1 MITQEELQQEKDYLL
16 KVVDILKD
24 EIGNYDQ
31 KVKSLSNNIQEQ
43 MSYAWDKTN
52 RLSDT
57 EFVYALANIQK
68 RSVYA
73 ENANKKVN
81 SYKKMLNNAY
91 FARIDFDDGE
101 EVLPIYIGIASLQS
115 GDDFYVYDWRAPIS
129 SMFYNSEVGDASYT
143 ISTGDKISGKIT
155 LKRQYKISGGEI
167 KEIFDTD
174 MQIIDNVLKQ
184 MLSKNA
190 STKMKN
196 IVNTIQKEQNEII
209 RKNDVDLLI
218 VQGPAGGG
226 KTSIAMHKIAYLLYS
241 ERDKI
246 NNSNVMILS
255 PNEIFNNYISDVLP
269 DIGEDNVCQ
278 ATYYDFAKA
287 YITEFSISSKIEDAY
302 EIVYSSN
309 KDENNAKYQEIKFKF
324 DPIYTQILDDFI
336 ELNKIELLG
345 LEPIEIAEEE
355 VLSLDEIKQVVKR
368 VPSTGESL
376 YARGKKIIERIFLTA
391 SMKTKKQ
398 VTLEKL
404 KKQALENL
412 VKVKIKIGALYRKLY
427 SDENAF
433 IEFVKSEFE
442 KFDRA
447 DDFNSFN
454 FKSIFELTN
463 EALSNDHLEFQD
475 VTPFMFLK
483 SRIIGISANKNIR
496 YVLIDEAQDYSI
508 AQYKILSMLFK
519 NSNMTLLGDV
529 NQSILP
535 FNKVDDYKEIIQTIK
550 TYKQNV
556 TSDECELTK
565 TYRSTFEI
573 NEYAKQVLPH
583 HNNYTQVDRH
593 GDEIVITRQ
602 ETFDPVAIL
611 EESLKLKNSYNT
623 VAIVCKNIEETLL
636 YNQLISSKEYAN
648 KFRLVTKNDN
658 VFVGEKIM
666 IIPSYLAKGLEFDAV
681 IVSNASSE
689 LYGELERNL
698 FYVVLTRALHKLEI
712 FYTGNYT
719 KLILGDGDEQKKWQ
733 ISFISELSTKSD

>member
-1 MITQEELQQEKDYLL
+1 MITEEELNQEKEYLL
-16 KVVDILKD
+16 KVVDILEE
-24 EIGNYDQ
+24 EIQNYDT
-31 KVKSLSNNIQEQ
+31 KVKSLSSNIQEQ

-57 EFVYALANIQK
+57 EFIYAVANIQK

-81 SYKKMLNNAY
+81 SYRKMLNNAY

-101 EVLPIYIGIASLQS
+101 EVLPVYIGIASLQQ

-129 SMFYNSEVGDASYT
+129 SMFYNNEVGDSSYT
-143 ISTGDKISGKIT
+143 ISTGDKITGKIT
-155 LKRQYKISGGEI
+155 LKRQYKISGREI
-167 KEIFDTD
+167 KEVFDTD
-174 MQIIDNVLKQ
+174 MQIIDSVLKQ
-184 MLSKNA
+184 MLAKNA
-190 STKMKN
+190 SNKMKN

-218 VQGPAGGG
+218 VQGPAGSG

-278 ATYYDFAKA
+278 ATYLEFAKA
-287 YITEFSISSKIEDAY
+287 YISEFSISSKIADAY
-302 EIVYSSN
+302 EIVYASDKEQN
-309 KDENNAKYQEIKFKF
+309 KDKFNELKFKF
-324 DPIYTQILDDFI
+324 DPIYTNILSDYI

-345 LEPIEIAEEE
+345 LEPIEIAEE
-355 VLSLDEIKQVVKR
+355 VIMTVDEMAKIAQR
-368 VPSTGESL
+368 IPANGESL
-376 YARGKKIIERIFLTA
+376 YMRGNKIIERIFLTA

-398 VTLEKL
+398 LTLEKL

-412 VKVKIKIGALYRKLY
+412 VKVKIKISALFKQLY
-427 SDENAF
+427 SDKAEF
-433 IEFVKSEFE
+433 LKFVKSEFE
-442 KFDRA
+442 KYDRA
-447 DDFNSFN
+447 DKFNDFNFDY
-454 FKSIFELTN
+454 IFDATAENL
-463 EALSNDHLEFQD
+463 ASDHLEFQD

-483 SRIIGISANKNIR
+483 SRIIGISANKNIK

-519 NSNMTLLGDV
+519 NSNITLLGDI

-535 FNKVDDYKEIIQTIK
+535 FNNTKDYSEIAKTIK
-550 TYKQNV
+550 VYKPNI
-556 TSDECELTK
+556 TSTECELSK

-573 NEYAKQVLPH
+573 NEYAKKVIPSR
-583 HNNYTQVDRH
+583 NNYTQVDRH
-593 GDEIVITRQ
+593 NDEVLIHKQEVFNPAEIV
-602 ETFDPVAIL
+602 ENAI
-611 EESLKLKNSYNT
+611 KLKNSYNT
-623 VAIVCKNIEETLL
+623 VAIICKNIEETLL
-636 YNQLISSKEYAN
+636 YNQVINSPEYTN
-648 KFRLVTKNDN
+648 KFRVVTKNDN
-658 VFVGEKIM
+658 VFVEEKIM

-681 IVSNASSE
+681 LVSNASAE
-689 LYGELERNL
+689 QYGELERNL

-712 FYTGNYT
+712 YHTGDYTT
-719 KLILGDGDEQKKWQ
+719 LVGDSNEEQ
-733 ISFISELSTKSD
+733 I

>member
-1 MITQEELQQEKDYLL
+1 MITEEEIVKEKEYLL
-16 KVVDILKD
+16 KVVDILDD
-24 EIGNYDQ
+24 ELQSYDM
-31 KVKSLSNNIQEQ
+31 KVKALSNNIQEQ

-101 EVLPIYIGIASLQS
+101 EVLPIYIGIASLQQ
-115 GDDFYVYDWRAPIS
+115 GDEFYVYDWRAPIS
-129 SMFYNSEVGDASYT
+129 SMFYNSEVGNASYT

-155 LKRQYKISGGEI
+155 LKRQYKISGREI
-167 KEIFDTD
+167 KEVFDTD

-190 STKMKN
+190 SNKMKN

-218 VQGPAGGG
+218 VQGPAGSG

-278 ATYYDFAKA
+278 ATYFEFAKA

-302 EIVYSSN
+302 EIVYASN
-309 KDENNAKYQEIKFKF
+309 KDENKNKYDELKFKF
-324 DPIYTQILDDFI
+324 DPIYTQLLADYI
-336 ELNKIELLG
+336 ELNKIDLMG
-345 LEPIEIAEEE
+345 LEPIEIAEETIMT
-355 VLSLDEIKQVVKR
+355 LDEMASIASKI
-368 VPSTGESL
+368 PANGESL
-376 YARGKKIIERIFLTA
+376 YIRGKKIIERIYLSA
-391 SMKTKKQ
+391 SMKTKKHL
-398 VTLEKL
+398 TLEKL

-412 VKVKIKIGALYRKLY
+412 VKIKIKIGSLFRKLY
-427 SDENAF
+427 SDKDEFKN
-433 IEFVKSEFE
+433 FVKSEFE
-442 KFDRA
+442 KYDRA
-447 DDFNSFN
+447 EDYFKFN
-454 FKSIFELTN
+454 FDFIFDETSS
-463 EALSNDHLEFQD
+463 ALSNDHLEFQD

-483 SRIIGISANKNIR
+483 SRIIGISANKNIK

-508 AQYKILSMLFK
+508 AQYKILAMLFK
-519 NSNMTLLGDV
+519 NSNITLLGDI

-535 FNKVDDYKEIIQTIK
+535 FNNTKDYKEIEKTIK
-550 TYKQNV
+550 LYKPNI
-556 TSDECELTK
+556 SSNECELSK

-573 NEYAKQVLPH
+573 NEYAKKVISSK
-583 HNNYTQVDRH
+583 NTYTQVDRH
-593 GDEIVITRQ
+593 GDEIVVHKQ
-602 ETFDPVAIL
+602 DNFDPKEII
-611 EESLKLKNSYNT
+611 ENSLNLKKSYNT
-623 VAIVCKNIEETLL
+623 VAIICKNIEETLL
-636 YNQLISSKEYAN
+636 YNQIINSPEYVN
-648 KFRLVTKNDN
+648 KFRIVTKNDN
-658 VFVGEKIM
+658 VFVEEKIM

-681 IVSNASSE
+681 LVSNASSE
-689 LYGELERNL
+689 QYTELERNL

-712 FYTGNYT
+712 YYTNSYT
-719 KLILGDGDEQKKWQ
+719 TLVGDGDEKK
-733 ISFISELSTKSD
+733 E

>member
-1 MITQEELQQEKDYLL
+1 MITEEEIVKEKEYLL
-16 KVVDILKD
+16 KVVDILDD
-24 EIGNYDQ
+24 ELQSYDM
-31 KVKSLSNNIQEQ
+31 KVKALSNNIQEQ

-101 EVLPIYIGIASLQS
+101 EVLPIYIGIASLQQ
-115 GDDFYVYDWRAPIS
+115 GDEFYVYDWRAPIS
-129 SMFYNSEVGDASYT
+129 SMFYNSEVGNASYT

-155 LKRQYKISGGEI
+155 LKRQYKISGREI
-167 KEIFDTD
+167 KEVFDTD

-190 STKMKN
+190 SNKMKN

-218 VQGPAGGG
+218 VQGPAGSG

-278 ATYYDFAKA
+278 ATYFEFAKA

-302 EIVYSSN
+302 EIVYASN
-309 KDENNAKYQEIKFKF
+309 KDENKNKYDELKFKF
-324 DPIYTQILDDFI
+324 DPIYTQLLADYI
-336 ELNKIELLG
+336 ELNKIDLMG
-345 LEPIEIAEEE
+345 LEPIEIAEETIMT
-355 VLSLDEIKQVVKR
+355 LDEMASIASKI
-368 VPSTGESL
+368 PANGESL
-376 YARGKKIIERIFLTA
+376 YIRGKKIIERIYLSA
-391 SMKTKKQ
+391 SMKTKKHL
-398 VTLEKL
+398 TLEKL

-412 VKVKIKIGALYRKLY
+412 VKIKIKIGSLFRKLY
-427 SDENAF
+427 SDKDEFKN
-433 IEFVKSEFE
+433 FVKAEFE
-442 KFDRA
+442 KYDRA
-447 DDFNSFN
+447 EDYLKFN
-454 FKSIFELTN
+454 FDFIFDETSS
-463 EALSNDHLEFQD
+463 ALSNDHLEFQD

-483 SRIIGISANKNIR
+483 SRIIGISANKNIK

-508 AQYKILSMLFK
+508 AQYKILAMLFK
-519 NSNMTLLGDV
+519 NSNITLLGDI

-535 FNKVDDYKEIIQTIK
+535 FNNTKDYKEIEKTIK
-550 TYKQNV
+550 LYKPNI
-556 TSDECELTK
+556 SSNECELSK

-573 NEYAKQVLPH
+573 NEYAKKVISSK
-583 HNNYTQVDRH
+583 NTYTQVDRH
-593 GDEIVITRQ
+593 GDEIVVHKQ
-602 ETFDPVAIL
+602 DNFDPKEII
-611 EESLKLKNSYNT
+611 ENSLNLKKSYNT
-623 VAIVCKNIEETLL
+623 VAIICKNIEETLL
-636 YNQLISSKEYAN
+636 YNQIINSPEYAN
-648 KFRLVTKNDN
+648 KFRIVTKNDN
-658 VFVGEKIM
+658 VFVEEKIM

-681 IVSNASSE
+681 LVSNASSE
-689 LYGELERNL
+689 QYTELERNL

-712 FYTGNYT
+712 YYTNSYT
-719 KLILGDGDEQKKWQ
+719 TLVGDGDEK
-733 ISFISELSTKSD
+733 

>member
-1 MITQEELQQEKDYLL
+1 MITEEEIKQEKEYLL
-16 KVVDILKD
+16 KVVDILED
-24 EIGNYDQ
+24 EIQNYDT

-57 EFVYALANIQK
+57 EFIYAVANIQK

-81 SYKKMLNNAY
+81 SYRKMLNNAY

-101 EVLPIYIGIASLQS
+101 EVLPVYIGIASLQQ

-129 SMFYNSEVGDASYT
+129 SMFYNSEVGKSSYT
-143 ISTGDKISGKIT
+143 ISTGDKITGNIT
-155 LKRQYKISGGEI
+155 LKRQYKISGREI
-167 KEIFDTD
+167 KEVFDTD
-174 MQIIDNVLKQ
+174 MQIIDSVLKQ
-184 MLSKNA
+184 MLAKNA
-190 STKMKN
+190 TNKMKN

-218 VQGPAGGG
+218 VQGPAGSG

-255 PNEIFNNYISDVLP
+255 PNDIFNNYISDVLP

-278 ATYYDFAKA
+278 ATYYEFAKA

-302 EIVYSSN
+302 EVVYASDKEQN
-309 KDENNAKYQEIKFKF
+309 KNKYNELKFKF
-324 DPIYTQILDDFI
+324 DPIYTNILSDYI

-345 LEPIEIAEEE
+345 LEPIEIAEEIIMD
-355 VLSLDEIKQVVKR
+355 LDEMSKIAKR
-368 VPSTGESL
+368 IPANGESL
-376 YARGKKIIERIFLTA
+376 YIRGKKIIERIFLTA
-391 SMKTKKQ
+391 NMKTKKQ
-398 VTLEKL
+398 LTLEKL

-412 VKVKIKIGALYRKLY
+412 VKVKIKIGGLFKQLY
-427 SDENAF
+427 SDKAEF
-433 IEFVKSEFE
+433 ISFVKSEFE
-442 KFDRA
+442 KYDRA
-447 DDFNSFN
+447 DEFDDFNFDY
-454 FKSIFELTN
+454 IFETTAENL
-463 EALSNDHLEFQD
+463 ANDHLEFQD

-483 SRIIGISANKNIR
+483 SRIIGISANKNIK

-519 NSNMTLLGDV
+519 NSNITLLGDV

-535 FNKVDDYKEIIQTIK
+535 FNQTDSYDEIAKTIK
-550 TYKQNV
+550 VYKPNI
-556 TSDECELTK
+556 TSNECELSK

-573 NEYAKQVLPH
+573 NEYAKRVIPSR
-583 HNNYTQVDRH
+583 NTYTQIDRH
-593 GDEIVITRQ
+593 GDEIVIHKQ
-602 ETFDPVAIL
+602 DEFNPAEIVENAI
-611 EESLKLKNSYNT
+611 KLKNSYNT
-623 VAIVCKNIEETLL
+623 VAIICKNIEETLL
-636 YNQLISSKEYAN
+636 YNQVISSPEYTN
-648 KFRLVTKNDN
+648 KFRVVTKNDN
-658 VFVGEKIM
+658 VFVEEKIM

-681 IVSNASSE
+681 IVSNASADQYAES
-689 LYGELERNL
+689 ERNL

-712 FYTGNYT
+712 YHTGDYTT
-719 KLILGDGDEQKKWQ
+719 LVGDSNEEEK
-733 ISFISELSTKSD
+733 